1 LSNASLRYRSRRPTA
16 EELRWWLRELAADRP
31 RYSYQRL
38 WALLWRKGWR
48 VNHKRLYREEGLKL
62 RKRRRPSR
70 VQVELV
76 PLPVPMQADE
86 RYSMDFMR
94 DTLADGQ
101 VFHTLHIIDD
111 YTRECLAI
119 EVDTSLPGARV
130 VRVFERLAA
139 EGRRPVHLV
148 VDNSLEFAIKAVA
161 QWAARSGVNELDL
174 AAQRAVHFPL
184 PN

>member
-1 LSNASLRYRSRRPTA
+1 MRR
-16 EELRWWLRELAADRP
+16 
-31 RYSYQRL
+31 
-38 WALLWRKGWR
+38 
-48 VNHKRLYREEGLKL
+48 GLKL
-62 RKRRRPSR
+62 RKRRRRSR
-70 VQVELV
+70 AQVERV

-94 DTLADGQ
+94 DTSADGQ
-101 VFHTLHIIDD
+101 VFRTLHIIDD

-148 VDNSLEFAIKAVA
+148 VDNGPEFASKAVA
-161 QWAARSGVNELDL
+161 HWAVRSGVNELDL
-174 AAQRAVHFPL
+174 AAQRAVQFPL
-184 PN
+184 PNQAAGNQVEGFSSVAVAPHHLRCPDRGYFQGEVLNEFIELTVRQLAVMI